1 MPTLTEQTF
10 QDIDVQKNVVAA
22 LKDIPRV
29 PIAEPQGTLCR

>member
-10 QDIDVQKNVVAA
+10 QHINVQKNVVAA

-29 PIAEPQGTLCR
+29 TTAEPQGILCR

>member
-22 LKDIPRV
+22 LKDIPRAS
-29 PIAEPQGTLCR
+29 IAEPQGILCR